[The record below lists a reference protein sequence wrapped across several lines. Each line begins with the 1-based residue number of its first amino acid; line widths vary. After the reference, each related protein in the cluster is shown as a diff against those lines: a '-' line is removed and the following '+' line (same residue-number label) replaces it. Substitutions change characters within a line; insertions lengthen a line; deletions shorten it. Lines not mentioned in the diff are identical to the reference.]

1 MNVRDSGG
9 VARMSS
15 GLGWETA
22 AEATERA
29 VRRLSVVGGGADPG
43 EVTELRAT
51 FDQAGRMLAPSILSN
66 FVLLPMSVDGRGQFA
81 LVCSRHDGY
90 PVLLI
95 PGTGV
100 AAGGVFPVDQRGLRL
115 DQVVDCA
122 VRHERRPHRCAHR

>member
-1 MNVRDSGG
+1 MG
-9 VARMSS
+9 S

-22 AEATERA
+22 EEATARA
-29 VRRLSVVGGGADPG
+29 TRRLSVVDGDGDAAAG
-43 EVTELRAT
+43 VTELRAT
-51 FDQAGRMLAPSILSN
+51 FDQAGRMLAPSVLAN
-66 FVLLPMSVDGRGQFA
+66 FVLLPMSVDGRGQLA

-122 VRHERRPHRCAHR
+122 VRHERRPHRCAHQ